1 MNTTTFGS
9 RLKALRKARGLLQRD
24 VADAIGVATSSYALY
39 ENDRRHPDQAKIKLI
54 CQVLHCD
61 PNYLLS
67 KNPAS
72 SSGNTVNIMLFK
84 MEDLADGDIVV
95 GKSIGKFAL
104 PKASLGSD
112 YLFAAEITDNSM
124 LGYSLQVGD
133 YAVFTPAPIPENNRV
148 YLLSVNGKAL
158 IRRVELDQSGN
169 ISVIAPMNDVYRPF
183 KVQPTD
189 KVRIVGRLVSCISM
203 KS

>member
-1 MNTTTFGS
+1 MNTTTLGS
-9 RLKALRKARGLLQRD
+9 RLKALRQARGLLQRD

-112 YLFAAEITDNSM
+112 YLFAVEVADNSM

-169 ISVIAPMNDVYRPF
+169 LSVLAPMNAVYRPF

-189 KVRIVGRLVSCISM
+189 KVRIVGKLVSCISM